1 MRANIILK
9 NNWLGSKIIQLEM
22 MDVSQLWKLEYCNDA
37 DLNKNNPIKLSIK
50 ETPFMNNNPR
60 I

>member
-1 MRANIILK
+1 
-9 NNWLGSKIIQLEM
+9 M